1 MFTLIVMLLVQI
13 QIRFLSNSDV
23 IALYLAAVPWL
34 LSMSVSTYTEMS
46 VAALYCQ
53 VCSALLTFLLQ
64 HCSCCGHT
72 AHWPAH
78 TTHTCLPINR
88 VCLKILWIIF
98 FRQRRYLCFQ
108 IFGFGYVLMC
118 CLAKILLDV
127 DTCVT
132 HILRHP
138 AHSDGCL

>member
-1 MFTLIVMLLVQI
+1 MLLVQI

-64 HCSCCGHT
+64 LCSYCGHT
-72 AHWPAH
+72 AHSLASPHH
-78 TTHTCLPINR
+78 THLSAYKPCMSQNLVDYFLQPE
-88 VCLKILWIIF
+88 KISMFSDIWVWICI
-98 FRQRRYLCFQ
+98 
-108 IFGFGYVLMC
+108 YVLPGKDIARC
-118 CLAKILLDV
+118 
-127 DTCVT
+127 
-132 HILRHP
+132 
-138 AHSDGCL
+138 